1 MRANLRAFFY
11 RALVFPFQLWENPAI
26 GEKRLMIETFA
37 VPGCCYP
44 AGSRFC
50 LEALNFYINFP
61 VEISSV
67 YCIFWRDLVD
77 TDILKLAQTD
87 NT

>member
-11 RALVFPFQLWENPAI
+11 RTLVFPFQLWENPVF

-37 VPGCCYP
+37 VPGCCYWT
-44 AGSRFC
+44 RVQIC
-50 LEALNFYINFP
+50 LEGLNFYVNFP

-67 YCIFWRDLVD
+67 SYSSFAETW
-77 TDILKLAQTD
+77 
-87 NT
+87 